1 MRAPA
6 YRLGGT
12 RQGTEG
18 GLLRHSVRT
27 ARQKR
32 SAARIDMAEQSDNSR
47 MTTPVTFSPTFYRFA
62 AICSVLS
69 AFTTLGLIFLP
80 QWFSGGADFDSRMAR
95 VDDPVAQLRAW
106 IYLLHPFLVAAAA
119 VAVAVR
125 LRWTAPGLALF
136 GVLGFLLWAGTEAG
150 QQALSLVAFDRWRH
164 AWLLADE
171 GACSALRVQIGVY
184 DGLWDAMYF
193 LLLIGFMTP
202 TAYAALRSAR
212 SRPKAGEICEAP
224 AAGVHASRERAG
236 PDCRRKRPLPARAA
250 VSGSP
255 RNSELTTAR
264 A

>member
-1 MRAPA
+1 M
-6 YRLGGT
+6 
-12 RQGTEG
+12 
-18 GLLRHSVRT
+18 RT

-32 SAARIDMAEQSDNSR
+32 SAARIDMAERSDNSR

-171 GACSALRVQIGVY
+171 GARSALRVQIGVY

-193 LLLIGFMTP
+193 LLLIGFCIGNTC
-202 TAYAALRSAR
+202 YAAVLLRR
-212 SRPKAGEICEAP
+212 RGLSRIVGGFYLAAALLTLQIFTVELGAPGLPEPLAGWIYP
-224 AAGVHASRERAG
+224 AIQPLGRTLIGLWLWGRADEREVVA
-236 PDCRRKRPLPARAA
+236 
-250 VSGSP
+250 
-255 RNSELTTAR
+255 
-264 A
+264 